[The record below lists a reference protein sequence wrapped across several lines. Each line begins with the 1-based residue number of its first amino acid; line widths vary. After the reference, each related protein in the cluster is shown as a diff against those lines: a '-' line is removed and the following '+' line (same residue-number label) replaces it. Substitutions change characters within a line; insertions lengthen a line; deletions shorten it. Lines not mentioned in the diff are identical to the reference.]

1 MNTHTFNVLE
11 YDKLKKE
18 IMKYTILDTTR
29 LKIEELTPFSDI
41 NIIKK
46 ELLYVSEVVEIEKY
60 DEGLDLVGINDI
72 SKYIKRTEL
81 IGTYLIPEEFVSIKR
96 TLRAFR
102 RVKTKLE
109 NLESKYRNLYMKF
122 RDVPVYKGLEDI
134 IEKAI
139 DDSGEVKDEASL
151 ELRSIREQKKN
162 ISLNI
167 KNKFDDIMSNTTY
180 AKAIQEKII
189 TEREGRMVIPIKAD
203 FKGQIKGIEHDRSA
217 SGQTVFIE
225 PLSVVSL
232 NNKMR
237 ELQVRERE
245 EIKKILLRTTDMLR
259 MNKEGILKI
268 ADAVVDI
275 DFIYSKA
282 RYALEINAIM
292 PKIVEKEYLKLVEAR
307 HPFIEKD
314 KVVPLSF
321 EIGKEYNTL
330 LITGPNT
337 GGKTVALKTAG
348 LLTLMALSGIM
359 VPANEKT
366 EIGMFTGVYA
376 DIGDEQSIE
385 QSLSSFSAH
394 LKNVHDILENIN
406 KSSLVLLDE
415 LGSGTDP
422 IEGSAFAM
430 AVIDYLKSKKV
441 KSFITTHYSEVKAY
455 AFNEENVETAS
466 MEFDANTL
474 SPTYRLLLGIPGES
488 NALKIASRLGLPNEI
503 IERAQKYISEEDK
516 KVENMIANI
525 KEKTE
530 EMEKAQAEIEEL
542 KRESERL
549 KKEYEA
555 KVIEL
560 EKEKNRILKEAY
572 DNADKMIKEAQNKAK
587 ALIDKIKKDEIKK
600 EELKATEKSLNMLR
614 QNIREEKTKNVKVE
628 KKIKINLDL
637 KIGEKVFIKS
647 LNQDGVVIKDYPDK
661 EKAQIQAGIL
671 KLMVNYDDIK
681 KSEQVDKQKY
691 IRVNNVRKSNV
702 KSEIDLRGKMLEEAI
717 YDLEKYLDDAILN
730 GYKEVYVIHG
740 KGTGVL
746 RKGIHEYLETASFVE
761 SFKIADQNQGGYGC
775 TVVTLK

>member
-587 ALIDKIKKDEIKK
+587 AK
-600 EELKATEKSLNMLR
+600 
-614 QNIREEKTKNVKVE
+614 
-628 KKIKINLDL
+628 
-637 KIGEKVFIKS
+637 
-647 LNQDGVVIKDYPDK
+647 
-661 EKAQIQAGIL
+661 
-671 KLMVNYDDIK
+671 
-681 KSEQVDKQKY
+681 
-691 IRVNNVRKSNV
+691 
-702 KSEIDLRGKMLEEAI
+702 
-717 YDLEKYLDDAILN
+717 
-730 GYKEVYVIHG
+730 
-740 KGTGVL
+740 
-746 RKGIHEYLETASFVE
+746 
-761 SFKIADQNQGGYGC
+761 
-775 TVVTLK
+775 